1 MFKKMINRMGSVLG
15 LNPGRDAPEPVYRIL
30 SDGLA
35 VTATKAEAWFVLGTS
50 NTDLMSDEE
59 LDRELD
65 LVVKGVGAVVKD
77 TWCHLKIMWTVHTGA
92 DYTASMEGYY
102 SAGNWQEWLALRAA
116 HIDMMAP
123 PRRVLLLGVT
133 LTDEVNHD
141 TTALEQLAAPVTG
154 VEQHRVSRND
164 YAVYSGRLSKLARQ
178 LGSTRLRARPA
189 PVETIAWAIS
199 REGYGYETPVPESG
213 IVAGATLKELTRGRI
228 VPYPD
233 HLAVYDRTG
242 AIASYRQIMPVPVVP
257 QELEVP
263 GDGNWLHTLG
273 EATRI
278 TDDGDE
284 VPVLAEASVR
294 FKVLSRRE
302 SLKLAEDARTQA
314 KEQRY
319 SAAKHSAGEPA
330 IEILE
335 SEEIAEGLKPEIR
348 RDGTIFVRYHPR
360 LIVNGRDLDELRANA
375 DTITSYYADR
385 GITVVPG
392 ADEQRELWLETL
404 PGDQL
409 RVEDLGQISDGYGF
423 FNSLFW
429 GGSTLGVNR
438 GPSIGQITGHTSGLA
453 RIDMNFAKRGLPT
466 SVGIFGNSGQ
476 GKTTLMELLCLE
488 VGFAGG
494 WAMMWDWKGD
504 TKGMV
509 NVARH
514 FQIPSALMR
523 FGPEHAGAVDLFRAL
538 PIAEAPL
545 QVARQLALLAPSKHK
560 DYAETAALAAT
571 NEVAKSPEPSTWKVI
586 QLLVNHEEPTFR
598 ELGRAL
604 VEMSETSIGRVLLAE
619 PSGKSL
625 LTSDP
630 GIWVLQM
637 PGMTPPS
644 SNLAPE
650 QWDIT
655 QRLSLAAQRAVTTYG
670 LHVSSSQKLRA
681 LQKLIAIPELHFVLR
696 TADGVDFIET
706 TARTGR
712 AFGTGL
718 LMDSQDITGVESV
731 PGIAEQLVSVFGF
744 KLTTSTQQDSQ
755 ATFLGMDANEW
766 TRDIIGSLGPSIN
779 NEFDRNDTSEDD
791 TVSTLKGDCFY
802 RDTTDQLAH
811 IKVDLPAPW
820 IQAML
825 DTAPK
830 EEQPDDEENSD
841 EGAAA

>member
-1 MFKKMINRMGSVLG
+1 MFKKLANRVGSVVG
-15 LNPGRDAPEPVYRIL
+15 LNPGRDAVPPVYRVL

-35 VTATKAEAWFVLGTS
+35 ITATKAEAWFVLGTS

-92 DYTASMEGYY
+92 DYAASMDGYY
-102 SAGNWQEWLALRAA
+102 TTGEWQRWLAMRAA
-116 HIDMMAP
+116 HIDRLAP
-123 PRRVLLLGVT
+123 PKRILVLGVT
-133 LTDEVNHD
+133 LTDDVTHD
-141 TTALEQLAAPVTG
+141 TTAFEQLAAPVTG
-154 VEQHRVSRND
+154 VEQHRVSRGD
-164 YAVYSGRLSKLARQ
+164 YAVYSGRLGKLARQ

-189 PVETIAWAIS
+189 PVETVAWAIS

-213 IVAGATLKELTRGRI
+213 IVAGATLKELTAGRV

-233 HLAVYDRTG
+233 HLAVYDRAG
-242 AIASYRQIMPVPVVP
+242 EIASYRQILTVPVIP

-278 TDDGDE
+278 TDEGDE

-294 FKVLSRRE
+294 FKVLSRKE
-302 SLKLAEDARTQA
+302 SLKLAEDARLQA

-319 SAAKHSAGEPA
+319 SAAKHEGETSD
-330 IEILE
+330 EILE
-335 SEEIAEGLKPEIR
+335 SEEVASRLKTEIT

-360 LIVNGRDLDELRANA
+360 LIVNGATLDECRANA
-375 DTITSYYADR
+375 DTITSYYADK
-385 GITVVPG
+385 GITVAPG
-392 ADEQRELWLETL
+392 TDEQRELWLESL
-404 PGDQL
+404 VGDNL

-429 GGSTLGVNR
+429 GGSTLGTKR
-438 GPSIGQITGHTSGLA
+438 GPAIGQISGHTSGLA
-453 RIDMNFAKRGLPT
+453 RIDLNFAKRGLPT

-494 WAMMWDWKGD
+494 WGMMWDWKGD
-504 TKGMV
+504 TKGLV
-509 NVARH
+509 DVARE
-514 FQIPSALMR
+514 FGIPSALMR

-538 PIAEAPL
+538 PLAEAPL
-545 QVARQLALLAPSKHK
+545 QIARQLALLANATQKQ
-560 DYAETAALAAT
+560 YAETAALAAA
-571 NEVAKSPEPSTWKVI
+571 NEVARSPEPTTWKVL
-586 QLLVNHEEPTFR
+586 QLLSRSENADYAAF
-598 ELGRAL
+598 GRAL
-604 VEMSETSIGRVLLAE
+604 IEMSETSIGRVLLAE
-619 PSGKSL
+619 PSGESL

-637 PGMTPPS
+637 PGMTPPKS
-644 SNLAPE
+644 DLAPE
-650 QWDIT
+650 QWDIS
-655 QRLSLAAQRAVTTYG
+655 QRLSLAALRAVTTYG
-670 LHVSSSQKLRA
+670 LHVSSSQKLRT

-696 TADGVDFIET
+696 TSDGADFIET

-718 LMDSQDITGVESV
+718 VLDNQDADGAASI
-731 PGIAEQLVSVFGF
+731 PGLAEQFVCVFGF
-744 KLTTSTQQDSQ
+744 KLTTAPQQD
-755 ATFLGMDANEW
+755 AEADFLGMDANEW
-766 TRDIIGSLGPSIN
+766 TRDIIGSLGPAIN
-779 NEFDRNDTSEDD
+779 DEYNRDDTTGDD
-791 TVSTLKGDCFY
+791 TVATLKGDCFY
-802 RDTTDQLAH
+802 RDATGQLAH
-811 IKVDLPAPW
+811 IKVDLPDPW
-820 IQAML
+820 LQEML
-825 DTAPK
+825 DTKPK
-830 EEQPDDEENSD
+830 EEQPEDDENDD